1 MTLSG
6 AHQDQFI
13 LREFIQRE
21 IETINAYVLM
31 LDKASEESLKRLI
44 AHAILE
50 EKEHVAEGMQL
61 LGRIDAMQGRA
72 LAEDHLPHL
81 ADDGPGAR
89 ALAEIEAE
97 GGAAGR
103 VANAAVPSAP
113 SNATEST
120 TQSTP
125 SRPASP
131 AGGEFDPTLD
141 APDAPPRRRASDAT
155 TGFTVGSLRGKPQED

>member
-31 LDKASEESLKRLI
+31 LDKAGDQSLRRLI

-89 ALAEIEAE
+89 ALAEIEAD
-97 GGAAGR
+97 GGTAAQ
-103 VANAAVPSAP
+103 VASPSVPDASSSAAVTGMNPAP
-113 SNATEST
+113 A
-120 TQSTP
+120 
-125 SRPASP
+125 RPASP
-131 AGGEFDPTLD
+131 AGGEFDPALD
-141 APDAPPRRRASDAT
+141 TPDAAPRRRAGDAT